1 MQEQNT
7 NKLSDALVQMTET
20 EFFSFQE
27 RFKSKSWCKDFIKK
41 ELQAVRINSVL
52 QEIEHL
58 QSDALSVLEQP
69 YEGMPE
75 QPPEVI
81 PEQSQKNTRHK

>member
-1 MQEQNT
+1 
-7 NKLSDALVQMTET
+7 L
-20 EFFSFQE
+20 
-27 RFKSKSWCKDFIKK
+27 IKK
-41 ELQAVRINSVL
+41 ELRAVRINSVP
-52 QEIEHL
+52 QEIEHI

-81 PEQSQKNTRHK
+81 PEQSQKNTRQVVMKWEVCKEVMCS

>member
-7 NKLSDALVQMTET
+7 NKLSDALVQMTEA

-81 PEQSQKNTRHK
+81 PEQSHKNTRHK

>member
-1 MQEQNT
+1 
-7 NKLSDALVQMTET
+7 L
-20 EFFSFQE
+20 
-27 RFKSKSWCKDFIKK
+27 IKK
-41 ELQAVRINSVL
+41 ELQAVRVNSVP
-52 QEIEHL
+52 QEIEHV

-81 PEQSQKNTRHK
+81 PEQLQKNTRQK

>member
-1 MQEQNT
+1 
-7 NKLSDALVQMTET
+7 MTEA

-27 RFKSKSWCKDFIKK
+27 RFKSKSWCTDLIKK
-41 ELQAVRINSVL
+41 ELQAIRINSVP
-52 QEIEHL
+52 QEIERV